1 MKFIALSL
9 AALVAGL
16 SIASADSIKLKN
28 GETIADCTIT
38 AENPD
43 SYEIEVDLGNGIK
56 DFRTIKKAEV
66 EKLTRTSPDE
76 KEAAAL
82 KSKLDPSRDGMTAQ
96 EYEKAIREEI
106 QPWLDKHK
114 KSAKRAEIE
123 ALLKLYNEELAKARA
138 GEIKLRGTWITVEEK
153 KWNAY
158 NVEARKLRIKI
169 ENLIKEKKYVEAYSA
184 FAEMELTGAA
194 GVDFPPVVEAIKKI
208 LPNLEGAIKN
218 ALAEAPAKIKQR
230 TAYVAGLQ
238 AEQKKNEELRIKK
251 ERADWTAKVALERK
265 NKVRIPSYDPFDLKS
280 IQDSLAAVQK
290 EAAVLGALDL
300 PAMAA
305 ANKKFEQGLKDLH
318 SRAFLSAKANFEAA
332 AKVHSKDAAVK
343 KYIDEATKA
352 ATAPPAGTKP
362 K

>member
-1 MKFIALSL
+1 MKLLPLSL
-9 AALVAGL
+9 AAFVAGL
-16 SIASADSIKLKN
+16 SGAAADTFKLKN
-28 GETIADCTIT
+28 GETIENATIL
-38 AENPD
+38 EEKPD
-43 SYEIEVDLGNGIK
+43 SYDVEWNIGDKGIK
-56 DFRTIKKAEV
+56 DFRTIKKSEV

-76 KEAAAL
+76 KEAAEL
-82 KSKLDPSRDGMTAQ
+82 KAKLDPSKDGLTAQ
-96 EYEKAIREEI
+96 EYDKAIKEQI
-106 QPWLDKHK
+106 QPWLEKHK
-114 KSAKRAEIE
+114 KSTKRAEIE
-123 ALLKLYNEELAKARA
+123 ALLKLYTEELAKVRA
-138 GEIKLRGTWITVEEK
+138 GEIKLRGAWIGVEEK

-169 ENLIKEKKYVEAYSA
+169 EQLIKEKKFVPAYET

-208 LPNLEGAIKN
+208 LPSLENTIQH
-218 ALAEAPAKIKQR
+218 ALTEAPAKIKQR

-238 AEQKKNEELRIKK
+238 AEQKKNEEQRIKQ
-251 ERADWTAKVALERK
+251 ERADWTAKVTLEKK
-265 NKVRIPSYDPFDLKS
+265 NKVRIPSYYAYDLKS

-305 ANKKFEQGLKDLH
+305 ANRRFEQGLKDLH

-343 KYIDEATKA
+343 KYIEEATKG
-352 ATAPPAGTKP
+352 ATTPATKP